1 MRFLLDTNV
10 VSELRKPKP
19 HPGVVRWL
27 KEIGPLDFAVSALSF
42 AEIQQRVE
50 LTRRQDPAKAAEIDV
65 WLDELRDSI
74 AVVPISVDACRLW
87 ARLMSGKPSMLR
99 ENGLIAAVAIANGL
113 TVATRNVKDFVPF
126 GVKIVNPF
134 DLD

>member
-1 MRFLLDTNV
+1 VRFLLDTNV
-10 VSELRKPKP
+10 VCELRKPKP
-19 HPGVVRWL
+19 HPGVVSWL
-27 KEIGPLDFAVSALSF
+27 KEIGPLDFAVCALSF
-42 AEIQQRVE
+42 AEMQQGVE

-74 AVVPISVDACRLW
+74 PVVPISVDACRLW
-87 ARLMSGKPSMLR
+87 ARLMSGKPNRLR
-99 ENGLIAAVAIANGL
+99 EDGLIAAVAIANGL

>member
-10 VSELRKPKP
+10 VCELRKPKP
-19 HPGVVRWL
+19 HPGVVSWL
-27 KEIGPLDFAVSALSF
+27 KEIGPLDFAVCALSF
-42 AEIQQRVE
+42 AEMQQGVE

-74 AVVPISVDACRLW
+74 PVVPISVDACRLW
-87 ARLMSGKPSMLR
+87 ARLMSGKPNQLR
-99 ENGLIAAVAIANGL
+99 EDGLIAAVAIANGL